1 MVLRLSSSAR
11 QHPALANVVV
21 AILGVISA
29 LLIIFRIIDPPSF
42 GSFRGF
48 FGTVSADGTVRFGI
62 SLGLLAAAG
71 IAFGGYRAMREEG
84 VSSAGLRV
92 DRRRD

>member
-1 MVLRLSSSAR
+1 V
-11 QHPALANVVV
+11 LANLVV
-21 AILGVISA
+21 AVLGFISA

-62 SLGLLAAAG
+62 FLSLLAAMG
-71 IAFGGYRAMREEG
+71 IAFGGYRATREEG
-84 VSSAGLRV
+84 DIHQSAGS
-92 DRRRD
+92 